1 MPKARRAHTICRY
14 RNSIVLY
21 GGSGLFMPDIGL
33 REAFNDMWLWD
44 TQSKTQEWRQ
54 ILFQGMIP
62 KKRIYH
68 ASACIG
74 GLMLV
79 FGGVN
84 TETGNV
90 LDDYNIFDFISETW
104 LKVRTVKAQNGEKFK
119 PQCNYE
125 NNLAR

>member
-1 MPKARRAHTICRY
+1 
-14 RNSIVLY
+14 
-21 GGSGLFMPDIGL
+21 
-33 REAFNDMWLWD
+33 
-44 TQSKTQEWRQ
+44 
-54 ILFQGMIP
+54 MIP

-104 LKVRTVKAQNGEKFK
+104 LKVRTVKA
-119 PQCNYE
+119 
-125 NNLAR
+125 